1 MVVLQLWCWSLD
13 VLDYGQCGWQTSPTY
28 RNIQSAGRAFRVRI
42 TWSTLPDSSDRN
54 SHGIDS
60 LNCTLAS
67 LLECV
72 AMGAGSTK
80 LGAFLAMCPCLAM
93 FFSTW
98 ETYHTHT
105 LYLGYFNG
113 PTEGLLIASLLMV
126 ASGYFGQQIW
136 EIQLSEW
143 VGYPELVGN
152 YTFRDLWVPII
163 LAAFFFAHLPGCV
176 YHVVKARRAADLP
189 VLPVFLEWTPMIVF
203 TGSIVAWLGSDDSN
217 LLRDNHLVLFCLTM
231 SLVFGRLT
239 TKIILHHLTRQPF
252 PYYTVLLLPL
262 AGGAVLANLPRFGC
276 DAITSDSELLYL
288 QAYFGFALIV
298 YGNWAWRV
306 IDNICRF
313 LDINCLTIKP
323 KTAEKKEV

>member
-1 MVVLQLWCWSLD
+1 
-13 VLDYGQCGWQTSPTY
+13 
-28 RNIQSAGRAFRVRI
+28 
-42 TWSTLPDSSDRN
+42 
-54 SHGIDS
+54 
-60 LNCTLAS
+60 
-67 LLECV
+67 
-72 AMGAGSTK
+72 MGAGSTK

-126 ASGYFGQQIW
+126 ASGYFGQHIW
-136 EIQLSEW
+136 EIHLSQW
-143 VGYPELVGN
+143 FGYPELFGN
-152 YTFRDLWVPII
+152 YTLRDAWVPII
-163 LAAFFFAHLPGCV
+163 LFAFFSAHLPGCI

-189 VLPVFLEWTPMIVF
+189 VLPVFLEWTPMLVF

-217 LLRDNHLVLFCLTM
+217 LLKDNHLVLFCLTM

-262 AGGAVLANLPRFGC
+262 AGGAVLAHLPRFGYE
-276 DAITSDSELLYL
+276 AITSESELLYL
-288 QAYFGFALIV
+288 QVYFGFALIV

-313 LDINCLTIKP
+313 LDINCLTIKTV
-323 KTAEKKEV
+323 KTNKKDA